1 MMSSADCADI
11 LVFFTEKE
19 KSNLEALKN
28 KWTKYRIQYESGWLF
43 EPDKAMLKQFA
54 YQKYLIA
61 QGLRSDYYK
70 KESK

>member
-1 MMSSADCADI
+1 MIYSADCADI